1 MNIVDLGRLPLVE
14 LLLRRLD
21 DKLSPD
27 VDGAAPADI
36 GSLPAVPGVGAGTR
50 GRSECKSF
58 IDA

>member
-21 DKLSPD
+21 DKLSTD
-27 VDGAAPADI
+27 GDDDGAGA
-36 GSLPAVPGVGAGTR
+36 LPGVGAGTR
-50 GRSECKSF
+50 GRSKCKSF